1 MGSSQSTSNAVKNSR
16 EKDYLNSEEYRDFSE
31 KIKTKEYLEEENA
44 LKNENISDMS
54 LFHSYMP
61 VPSITTTVVHTY
73 CLLSNRKLRNQN
85 KVILIEYGGYYGFS
99 KTCKETPH
107 YPLENGY
114 RYIFTDGYF
123 DNGFDGLAIA
133 HKIMPFYKIIE
144 HLNSQNWRSK
154 DYNLSNHNCQYF
166 IKELIILLECE
177 LFYETIPL
185 RCTNFEYPRFMYSE
199 ADNFPQHGIFEIPS
213 TLIDGLKN
221 VFQKRKKNNEEL
233 FYESSPF
240 LTLKFK
246 FKKFDHEIRR
256 LGDTNHNGFNL
267 IYIYDYVALKDF
279 KVYYKDFVKYYEE
292 KEAERKEMAEC
303 FKPIYYIFKK
313 NN

>member
-1 MGSSQSTSNAVKNSR
+1 MGSSQSASNAVKDSR
-16 EKDYLNSEEYRDFSE
+16 ENDFLNSEEYPDFCE
-31 KIKTKEYLEEENA
+31 KIKTQEYLEEENF
-44 LKNENISDMS
+44 LKKEIISS
-54 LFHSYMP
+54 ITLFHSYMP

-73 CLLSNRKLRNQN
+73 CFLSNPKLRRQN

-123 DNGFDGLAIA
+123 DNGFDGLAVA
-133 HKIMPFYKIIE
+133 HKLMPFNKILE

-154 DYNLSNHNCQYF
+154 DYNLKNHNCQYF
-166 IKELIILLECE
+166 IKELIILLEAE

-185 RCTNFEYPRFMYSE
+185 RCPYIGYSRLMYFEE
-199 ADNFPQHGIFEIPS
+199 DNLPQDGIFEIPS

-221 VFQKRKKNNEEL
+221 VLQKRKKNNEQL
-233 FYESSPF
+233 FYDGSPI

-246 FKKFDHEIRR
+246 FKKFDHELRR
-256 LGDTNHNGFNL
+256 FFDTSENGFNL
-267 IYIYDYVALKDF
+267 IFIYNYVALKDF
-279 KVYYKDFVKYYEE
+279 KIYYKDFLKYYEE
-292 KEAERKEMAEC
+292 KESEGKIMAKY
-303 FKPIYYIFKK
+303 FQPIYNIFKR